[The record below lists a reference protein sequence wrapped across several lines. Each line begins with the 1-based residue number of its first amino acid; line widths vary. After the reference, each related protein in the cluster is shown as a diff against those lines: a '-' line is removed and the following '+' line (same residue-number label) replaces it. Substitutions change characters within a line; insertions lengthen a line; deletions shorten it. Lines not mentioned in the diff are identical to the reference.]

1 MNRTRIK
8 ICGLTREQDID
19 AAVAAGLMPLAAIG
33 IAAST
38 IGAFYYLKIVK
49 IMYFDEPKDHNAINA
64 PVEMKLMLS
73 VNAFGLLLLGLF
85 PQRLMDICAYA
96 VSHSLQ

>member
-1 MNRTRIK
+1 
-8 ICGLTREQDID
+8 
-19 AAVAAGLMPLAAIG
+19 
-33 IAAST
+33 
-38 IGAFYYLKIVK
+38 
-49 IMYFDEPKDHNAINA
+49 MYFDEPKDRNAINA

-96 VSHSLQ
+96 ISHSLQ